1 MVGKLKL
8 FFIVLTLGFCPIIS
22 FGQDVHF
29 STFNANPMFLNPAN
43 TAFGSNL
50 FRIGTIYRNQW
61 STVSSGY
68 HSYLLSA
75 EVLPYSCRIKRHGIG
90 LGINFLTDIA
100 GTLRYGQQNIGL
112 SLSYFKAIDDNRD
125 HYISFGLQTNTTG
138 WGYNLANAVFGRNP
152 EDAEGIFLNNIRT
165 FDFGLGIHWQ
175 MNYNNKH
182 NLQAG
187 LSFLHIN
194 QPNLSYYETE
204 DIILPIKINAYMSDL
219 ITISYNYSL
228 NPSIFVQNQGRFLEF
243 VVGTDYNINLSETV
257 SSSKILSFGAYY
269 RVVDAMILMAKY
281 RFNDFQFGISYDINL
296 SRLTPASNTYGGV
309 EIWLL
314 YGFNPISYKKS
325 RTNIPCP
332 AF

>member
-8 FFIVLTLGFCPIIS
+8 FFIVFTLGFCSILS

-43 TAFGSNL
+43 TAFGSSL
-50 FRIGTIYRNQW
+50 FRVGTMYRNQW

-68 HSYLLSA
+68 NSYLLTA
-75 EVLPYSCRIKRHGIG
+75 EVLPYSSRVRRHGIG
-90 LGINFLTDIA
+90 LGVNA

-112 SLSYFKAIDDNRD
+112 SLSYFKGIDANRD
-125 HYISFGLQTNTTG
+125 HYISFGLQANTTG
-138 WGYNLANAVFGRNP
+138 WGYNLANSVFGRNP
-152 EDAEGIFLNNIRT
+152 EDAEGIFLHNIRT
-165 FDFGLGIHWQ
+165 FDFGLGAHWQ
-175 MNYNNKH
+175 LKANEKH

-194 QPNLSYYETE
+194 QPNLSYYESE
-204 DIILPIKINAYMSDL
+204 DILLPIKINAYFSDL

-228 NPSIFVQNQGRFLEF
+228 SPSIFFQKQDKFLEF
-243 VVGTDYNINLSETV
+243 VIGGDYNINLSETV

-269 RVVDAMILMAKY
+269 RVIDAMIVMAKY
-281 RFNDFQFGISYDINL
+281 NYNNFHFGISYDLNL
-296 SRLTPASNTYGGV
+296 SRLTPASKTYGGV

-314 YGFNPISYKKS
+314 YSFNPVSYKKS
-325 RTNIPCP
+325 RTSIPCP